1 MLFSMDLT
9 LPFFSKLDPVHTLHP
24 LYHSSQYA
32 LRYNLANIMVDG
44 IWVVSVMLGGKQE
57 YLKMSALQEALQ

>member
-1 MLFSMDLT
+1 MDLT
-9 LPFFSKLDPVHTLHP
+9 IPFFSKLDPVHTLHP

-44 IWVVSVMLGGKQE
+44 I
-57 YLKMSALQEALQ
+57 